1 MTDDLYIKRYMK
13 QQQDLPTQS
22 GEAGGPRVSL
32 GELAS
37 SLDGGFPGHTM
48 RRMRMPDGRYR
59 YTYVSPGV
67 RETFGFDPD
76 ILTAPD
82 GVAHDWVHPDDR
94 PRFLDA
100 LERSAVSLD
109 PFDEEVRVRIAD
121 GSFKW
126 IRSMGQPRRLVD
138 GTVIWDGVALDV
150 TDRHHALSSIQ
161 NVLTKARRDEASQS
175 RMASIAA
182 QDLARP
188 LAVMKALALD
198 LASDPSQQ
206 AERERLDAL
215 VAAVREMEL
224 AIDAAMGLLG
234 SSWQETEPGPQM
246 NDRRERDADEPET
259 LAGLTTRQRQVL
271 TLVRQG
277 LSNRDIAETLDI
289 KEGTV
294 KLHVSALLRQ
304 LGARNRTEAVR
315 LAGSG

>member
-1 MTDDLYIKRYMK
+1 MQEKRG
-13 QQQDLPTQS
+13 DSDT
-22 GEAGGPRVSL
+22 PRLAV
-32 GELAS
+32 GDLAS
-37 SLDGGFPGHTM
+37 SLGGGFPGHTM

-82 GVAHDWVHPDDR
+82 GVAHDWVHAEDR
-94 PRFLDA
+94 QRFLDA
-100 LERSAVSLD
+100 LERSAATLE
-109 PFDEEVRVRIAD
+109 PLDEEVRVRIAD

-126 IRSMGQPRRLVD
+126 IRSMGQPRRLTD

-150 TDRHHALSSIQ
+150 TDRHDALSSIQ
-161 NVLTKARRDEASQS
+161 NVVTKARRDEASPS

-188 LAVMKALALD
+188 LAVMKALVLD
-198 LASDPSQQ
+198 LASDPAQE
-206 AERERLDAL
+206 AERARLDAL
-215 VAAVREMEL
+215 VAAIREMEL

-234 SSWQETEPGPQM
+234 SSWQDTGQ
-246 NDRRERDADEPET
+246 DREQGSGAHGGQVADADDPEM
-259 LAGLTTRQRQVL
+259 LAGLTSRQREVL
-271 TLVRQG
+271 SLVGQG
-277 LSNRDIAETLDI
+277 LSNRDIAARLDI

-315 LAGSG
+315 LAGA